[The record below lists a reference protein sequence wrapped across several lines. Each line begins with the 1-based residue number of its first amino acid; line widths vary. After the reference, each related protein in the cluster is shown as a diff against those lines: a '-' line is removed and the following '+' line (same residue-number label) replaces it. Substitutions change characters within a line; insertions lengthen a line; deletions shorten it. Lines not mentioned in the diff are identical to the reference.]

1 MTKRLATLALILVV
15 SAVFMKVY
23 PFQARVPLRRSFATF
38 PLDWQGWQGRRAFFT
53 DDIERNLG
61 VQEYMQRFYEKEN
74 RVVDLYVGYYGAQKA
89 GEQIHSPKH
98 CLPGGGLEAV
108 SETVLERDV
117 PGYGR
122 VRFMEAVYQRA
133 GEQQIFYY
141 WYRMM
146 DEHITNG
153 YWLKL
158 KMVWNSL
165 VHRRNEATFVRLS
178 AAVPGGEKAAA
189 EAVLQG
195 FMNDFLPL
203 LKEYLPE

>member
-1 MTKRLATLALILVV
+1 MTKRLFAVALILVV

-23 PFQARVPLRRSFATF
+23 PFQERVPLRRSFATF
-38 PLDWQGWQGRRAFFT
+38 PLDWRGWQGRSAFFT

-74 RVVDLYVGYYGAQKA
+74 HAVDLYVGYYGAQKA

-98 CLPGGGLEAV
+98 CLPGGGLEVV
-108 SETVLERDV
+108 SADVLVKDV
-117 PGYGR
+117 PGYGP
-122 VRFMEAVYQRA
+122 VRYLEAIYQRG
-133 GEQQIFYY
+133 GEQWIFCY

-146 DEHITNG
+146 DEHITNE

-158 KMVWNSL
+158 KMAWNSL

-178 AAVPGGEKAAA
+178 VAVPEGRKDAA
-189 EAVLQG
+189 EAVLND
-195 FMNDFLPL
+195 FMSDFLPL
-203 LKEYLPE
+203 LGEYLPE